1 MCVAQ
6 RSDIIAQYVKK
17 SKYFFSF
24 FEKFLKEVEK
34 KQNCPEIGG
43 FPVKNHENLQG
54 KIKDAKAA
62 AAGASCA

>member
-24 FEKFLKEVEK
+24 FEKIFKAVGK
-34 KQNCPEIGG
+34 KRNCPEIGG
-43 FPVKNHENLQG
+43 VSVKNHENLQG
-54 KIKDAKAA
+54 KI
-62 AAGASCA
+62 